1 MSTRTIFLG
10 RLIGLYCL
18 LLAVAMISHKQAT
31 VRTVTAL
38 IHDEAVLLVV
48 SILASVAGLAIVL
61 AHNVWTGGALPIVV
75 TLVGWISLIKGALFL
90 FLSPETSVAYFEA
103 LRYGQLFYVYMS
115 ITLAVGIYLT
125 LASFRHSVSS
135 PGR

>member
-18 LLAVAMISHKQAT
+18 LLAVAMISHKQST
-31 VRTVTAL
+31 VGTVAAL

-61 AHNVWTGGALPIVV
+61 AHNVWTGGVLPVVV
-75 TLVGWISLIKGALFL
+75 TLVGWISLIKGALFML
-90 FLSPETSVAYFEA
+90 LPPEASVAYFEA
-103 LRYGQLFYVYMS
+103 LRYDQFFYVYMG
-115 ITLAVGIYLT
+115 ITLAIGIYLT
-125 LASFRHSVSS
+125 VASFRHSMSS
-135 PGR
+135 PIR